1 MRLNEK
7 GFSIYKILAL
17 IFMLALIFILALP
30 QFFDL
35 NQKERTEMCISNMKD
50 VKAAAEQYQRERNE
64 VFTGTVDDLI
74 RTKYL
79 RIAESEC
86 PEGSVG
92 DKYHISVDEETLE
105 VTITCPNHSEFP
117 DHVLP

>member
-1 MRLNEK
+1 MRLNEN
-7 GFSIYKILAL
+7 GLSIYKVLAL
-17 IFMLALIFILALP
+17 IFMLGLIFILALP

-35 NQKERTEMCISNMKD
+35 HQKEKTELCLFNMKE
-50 VKAAAEQYQRERNE
+50 VKLAAEQYMRERNE

-86 PEGSVG
+86 PEGTVG
-92 DKYHISVDEETLE
+92 DKYLISVDPETLE
-105 VTITCPNHSEFP
+105 VTITCANVADYP